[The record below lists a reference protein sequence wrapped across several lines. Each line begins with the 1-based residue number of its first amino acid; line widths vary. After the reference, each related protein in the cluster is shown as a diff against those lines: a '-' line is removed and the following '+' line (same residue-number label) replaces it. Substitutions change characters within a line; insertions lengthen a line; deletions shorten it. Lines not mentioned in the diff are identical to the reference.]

1 MLSIYSCGLLA
12 ICRSLEKCLFRSN
25 TIFLFIFCFFDI
37 EQHKLIFANAIQIK
51 YLLHICIWNNPL
63 SVVSFSN
70 IFPHFEDCLF
80 VLYMASFAV
89 QKLLCLI
96 RFLYFPYARRSIKNI
111 MLWLMSK
118 NVPPMFSSESF
129 IVSSLTFRS
138 LIHFEFIFVYPVR
151 EYSNFTCLHAAVPF
165 PQYHLLKRLSF
176 LHCKFL
182 PPLS

>member
-80 VLYMASFAV
+80 IVYMASFAV
-89 QKLLCLI
+89 QKLISLI
-96 RFLYFPYARRSIKNI
+96 RSHLFTYLFYNWKFVPLNHLPHLPHSILFFCLFSA
-111 MLWLMSK
+111 LWL
-118 NVPPMFSSESF
+118 V
-129 IVSSLTFRS
+129 RS
-138 LIHFEFIFVYPVR
+138 
-151 EYSNFTCLHAAVPF
+151 
-165 PQYHLLKRLSF
+165 
-176 LHCKFL
+176 
-182 PPLS
+182 